1 MKSDIPEEPSSD
13 GVERIITELHQRG
26 VKSGK
31 AESERIISQARLE
44 AREILS
50 KAEAEQTRL
59 VEQGEQEAERIREA
73 ANNEAQQL
81 LESFMA
87 SVPDI
92 FAKRASRV
100 LDALLATSFDPDES
114 SDTIQRFVSLLN
126 DDVENRLERFFAEA
140 DPKSFIEGLVVLA
153 VAFYAQTDGF
163 DNFSIDSRLQKGL
176 ARILGDP
183 DFQPAVGY
191 QFRDGIVGF
200 TVEAHDGR
208 ELTVSPECIKHMAEA
223 WAGEEFRSIFSA
235 LRVQD
240 RPLAGA

>member
-1 MKSDIPEEPSSD
+1 MKSDITEESSD

-44 AREILS
+44 AREILRQ
-50 KAEAEQTRL
+50 AEAEQARL
-59 VEQGEQEAERIREA
+59 VEGGEREAERIREA
-73 ANNEAQQL
+73 ANNEAQQM

-100 LDALLATSFDPDES
+100 LDAVLATSFDPGES

-126 DDVENRLERFFAEA
+126 GDVEKRLKTFFSKA
-140 DPKSFIEGLVVLA
+140 DPQSFIEGLVVLA
-153 VAFYAQTDGF
+153 VAFYAQADGF
-163 DNFSIDSRLQKGL
+163 DNFSIDSRLQKSL

-183 DFQPAVGY
+183 AFQSAVGY

-200 TVEAHDGR
+200 RVDARDGR
-208 ELTVSPECIKHMAEA
+208 EVTVSPECIKHMAEA
-223 WAGEEFRSIFSA
+223 WAGEEFRNIFA
-235 LRVQD
+235 GLKVQD
-240 RPLAGA
+240 HPVVGA